1 MMSSRF
7 YNKKHLKAAFY
18 SLRKWDQKPEA
29 IGNYVALNPRD
40 SEGQS

>member
-18 SLRKWDQKPEA
+18 SLRK
-29 IGNYVALNPRD
+29 
-40 SEGQS
+40 